1 VKVSDFS
8 PAVINR
14 WLGWG
19 KTDLTYKA
27 TSSALSKSHQKFMVF
42 NSMFFKL
49 TIDSHAATS
58 FRLTTRLLTRRLFC
72 AVPFDNNQLTK
83 NIMKTAILA
92 LTLVSSL
99 ALFSQAAEAKG
110 CLKGAA
116 VGGVGGHL
124 AGGHGLL
131 GAGAGCLVGRHMAN
145 KKAKQEAA
153 GNAEAPAKK

>member
-1 VKVSDFS
+1 MKVSDFS
-8 PAVINR
+8 PAVISR
-14 WLGWG
+14 GLGWG
-19 KTDLTYKA
+19 KKFKLQARSFSTLR
-27 TSSALSKSHQKFMVF
+27 KSHQKFTVF
-42 NSMFFKL
+42 SSEFFKL
-49 TIDSHAATS
+49 TIDSHSVTS

-72 AVPFDNNQLTK
+72 AVQFDNNQLTK

-153 GNAEAPAKK
+153 GNVEAPAKK

>member
-1 VKVSDFS
+1 
-8 PAVINR
+8 
-14 WLGWG
+14 
-19 KTDLTYKA
+19 
-27 TSSALSKSHQKFMVF
+27 
-42 NSMFFKL
+42 MFFES
-49 TIDSHAATS
+49 TVDSYAATR
-58 FRLTTRLLTRRLFC
+58 FFLTTRLLTRRLFC

-153 GNAEAPAKK
+153 GNAEGPAKK

>member
-1 VKVSDFS
+1 
-8 PAVINR
+8 
-14 WLGWG
+14 
-19 KTDLTYKA
+19 
-27 TSSALSKSHQKFMVF
+27 
-42 NSMFFKL
+42 
-49 TIDSHAATS
+49 
-58 FRLTTRLLTRRLFC
+58 
-72 AVPFDNNQLTK
+72 
-83 NIMKTAILA
+83 MKTAILA